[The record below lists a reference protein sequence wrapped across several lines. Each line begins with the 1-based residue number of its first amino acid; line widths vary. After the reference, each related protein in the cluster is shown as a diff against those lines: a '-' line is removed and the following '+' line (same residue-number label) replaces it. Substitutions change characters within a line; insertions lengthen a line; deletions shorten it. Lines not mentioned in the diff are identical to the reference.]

1 MISGASLRALQR
13 LRKLFSLVSRGLKVK
28 LAGLWALTIIS
39 SALEVVGVSAVFP
52 LFQILL
58 DRDRLMQQ
66 AWFQRWFEGVAVDTL
81 LLGACMAILV
91 LFVVKS
97 ATLLWMGWL
106 KLRLQALLFQ
116 NLSSALFKVYLLQPL
131 SFHVRHRATELI
143 RNLTSYVNQTSQF
156 GFLGVVDFFS
166 DTIICAGI
174 FAVLAYVQPTI
185 SLIALLV
192 ISVIAVTYVKLGQPY
207 FIRWGRAYNVSSAM
221 LTQTS
226 MEALIGIK
234 TIKVAG
240 CESYFLDEFRRH
252 TEDYSNLAARNSFA
266 GSIPRLVLELM
277 AVFAIVGTISWAVL
291 GGQNLGTLISVLA
304 LFAAAIY
311 RMMPSVVRIAM
322 TLQNF
327 RVAQDAIS
335 VVYAELMEGAGT
347 SKLMQARDP
356 QTRLKQGIVLDNV
369 SFTHPGNARPT
380 LNRISL
386 EIRRGDVVAFVGM
399 SGAGKTTLADVLLGL
414 HDIDSGSI
422 AIDGMRYG
430 KVDEIPK
437 DLFGYVPQEPFLVD
451 DTIRRN
457 IALGLLRNE
466 IDDARLMAALKV
478 ASLDAFVGGLPRKL
492 ETLVGDRGVRIS
504 GGQRQ
509 RIGVA
514 RAIYADRDVLV
525 LDEATSA
532 VDMATEAEISDAI
545 NKLRGVKTMVVIAH
559 RLSTVRHC
567 DRIFFMK
574 EGSIVDS
581 GTFEELM
588 VRNNEFA
595 AMVQLMQT
603 DLVPAVETMTL

>member
-1 MISGASLRALQR
+1 MISGTSLRALRR
-13 LRKLFSLVSRGLKVK
+13 LRKLFSLVSRGLRLK
-28 LAGLWALTIIS
+28 LGGLWALTILS

-58 DRDRLMQQ
+58 DRDRLVQQ
-66 AWFQRWFEGVAVDTL
+66 AWFQKWFAGVPIDTL
-81 LLGACMAILV
+81 LMGACAAILA
-91 LFVVKS
+91 LFVLKS

-116 NLSSALFKVYLLQPL
+116 NLSGALFKVYLLQSL

-192 ISVIAVTYVKLGQPY
+192 ISVIALAYVKLGQPH
-207 FIRWGRAYNVSSAM
+207 FIRWGRAYNVASAM

-226 MEALIGIK
+226 MEALVGIK

-252 TEDYSNLAARNSFA
+252 TADYSNLAARNSFA

-291 GGQNLGTLISVLA
+291 SGQNLGTLISVLA

-335 VVYAELMEGAGT
+335 VVYAELMEAGPGEFVQKGT
-347 SKLMQARDP
+347 P
-356 QTRLKQGIVLDNV
+356 QTRLKQGIVLQNV
-369 SFTHPGNARPT
+369 SFTHPGSARPT
-380 LNRISL
+380 LNKISL
-386 EIRRGDVVAFVGM
+386 EIRRGDVVAFVGT

-414 HDIDSGSI
+414 HEIDAGSI
-422 AIDGMRYG
+422 VIDGVRYTRAG
-430 KVDEIPK
+430 EIPK

-457 IALGLLRNE
+457 IALGVPRDE
-466 IDDARLMAALKV
+466 IDDERLAVALKV
-478 ASLDAFVGGLPRKL
+478 ASLDIFIASLPRKL

-514 RAIYADRDVLV
+514 RAIYADRDILV

-532 VDMATEAEISDAI
+532 VDMTTEAEISDAI
-545 NKLRGVKTMVVIAH
+545 NKLRGAKTMVVIAH

-574 EGSIVDS
+574 DGAIVDS

-588 VRNNEFA
+588 VRNDDFA
-595 AMVQLMQT
+595 AMVQLMQIDT
-603 DLVPAVETMTL
+603 ASVAETSTQ

>member
-1 MISGASLRALQR
+1 MIAGPSLRALQR
-13 LRKLFSLVSRGLKVK
+13 LRKLFSLVSRGLRLK
-28 LAGLWALTIIS
+28 LAGLWVLTIVAS
-39 SALEVVGVSAVFP
+39 TLEVVGVSVVFP

-58 DRDRLMQQ
+58 DRDRLVQQ
-66 AWFQRWFEGVAVDTL
+66 AWFQKWFGGIPIETL
-81 LLGACMAILV
+81 LLGACAAIFA
-91 LFVVKS
+91 LFVLKS
-97 ATLLWMGWL
+97 IVLLWLGWL
-106 KLRLQALLFQ
+106 KVRLQALLFQ
-116 NLSSALFKVYLLQPL
+116 SLSGALFKVYLLQPI

-143 RNLTSYVNQTSQF
+143 RNVTSYVNQTSQF

-166 DTIICAGI
+166 DVIICAGI
-174 FAVLAYVQPTI
+174 FAVLAIVQPTI
-185 SLIALLV
+185 SIIALFAISL
-192 ISVIAVTYVKLGQPY
+192 ISVVYIRIGQPY

-226 MEALIGIK
+226 MDALIGIK

-240 CESYFLDEFRRH
+240 CEGYFLDEFRRH
-252 TEDYSNLAARNSFA
+252 TEDYSNLAARNTFA
-266 GSIPRLVLELM
+266 GSIPRHVLELM
-277 AVFAIVGTISWAVL
+277 AVVAIVGTISWAVL

-335 VVYAELMEGAGT
+335 VVYAQLMEDDGQREIVQG
-347 SKLMQARDP
+347 RRV
-356 QTRLKQGIVLDNV
+356 QTRLKQGIVFENV
-369 SFTHPGNARPT
+369 SFTYPGSTRRT
-380 LNRISL
+380 LNKINL
-386 EIRRGDVVAFVGM
+386 DIRRGDVIAFVGM

-414 HDIDSGSI
+414 HEIDSGSI
-422 AIDGMRYG
+422 TIDGVQYA
-430 KVDEIPK
+430 KVESIPN
-437 DLFGYVPQEPFLVD
+437 DLFGYVPQDPFLVD

-457 IALGLLRNE
+457 IALGVPGNE
-466 IDDARLMAALKV
+466 IDDERLAAALKV
-478 ASLDAFVGGLPRKL
+478 ASLDTFVAGLPRKL
-492 ETLVGDRGVRIS
+492 ETLIGDRGVRIS

-545 NKLRGVKTMVVIAH
+545 NKLRGSKTMVVIAH

-574 EGSIVDS
+574 EGAVVDS
-581 GTFEELM
+581 GSFEDLM
-588 VRNNEFA
+588 VRNSEFA
-595 AMVQLMQT
+595 AMVQLMQSH
-603 DLVPAVETMTL
+603 LVPLAEADAQ